1 MTSSGP
7 PTRDRTGIAA
17 VALLMLCPGPL
28 AAQIVLPGSGP
39 DSRVRIHTSDMAI
52 FVAHQ
57 QRRDLPC
64 SVSPNK
70 PMLGFDLKFHA
81 SYEVAI
87 PLKQLAGGANMLN
100 VLFRVIPKDP
110 PGEPVY
116 FRQRIRVPEIEPE
129 ARGDS
134 YLHGV
139 FDVGEGT
146 YQVDWLMR
154 DHAGRVCS
162 AFWEVD
168 VHLKGRDADISLMIR
183 PGVVTAAE
191 FQQFKE
197 EPPVLRTGG
206 EHGLRIKVLV
216 NFAPQNQHAATLQ
229 PIDTSALVAILRTI
243 SREPRISK
251 FSVVAFNL
259 HERRVLFRQD
269 DADQID
275 FPALGASLDKIE
287 LGTIDLAR
295 LGDKQ
300 GETRFLTELIQRE
313 LSTGEPPDALVFAG
327 PKAMLD
333 HKVPAAELKVLGEL
347 PFPVFYMNYNLY
359 PYQIPW
365 RDTIG
370 LAVKSLAGREFTITR
385 PRDLYHAVS
394 DMITEVVNWKRRRG
408 VTTASSE

>member
-1 MTSSGP
+1 MSSGLP
-7 PTRDRTGIAA
+7 IRERAVIVAA
-17 VALLMLCPGPL
+17 VLFVLCPAPST
-28 AAQIVLPGSGP
+28 AQIVVRGSGP
-39 DSRVRIHTSDMAI
+39 DGRVRLHTSDLAI
-52 FVAHQ
+52 FVARQ

-70 PMLGFDLKFHA
+70 PMLGFDLRFHA

-87 PLKQLAGGANMLN
+87 PLRELAGGPNMLN
-100 VLFRVIPKDP
+100 VLFRVTPKDP

-116 FRQRIRVPEIEPE
+116 FRQRIRVPEIEPD

-168 VHLKGRDADISLMIR
+168 ARLRGGDADIALMIR
-183 PGVVTAAE
+183 PGEVAASE
-191 FQQFKE
+191 FQQFKQ
-197 EPPVLRTGG
+197 EPPVLRAAGD
-206 EHGLRIKVLV
+206 EGLRIKVLV

-259 HERRVLFRQD
+259 QEQRVLFRQEE
-269 DADQID
+269 ADQID
-275 FPALGASLDKIE
+275 FPALGASLDTLE

-295 LGDKQ
+295 LSDQ
-300 GETRFLTELIQRE
+300 GGEARFLTELIQRE
-313 LSTGEPPDALVFAG
+313 LGSGETPDAVVFAG

-333 HKVPAAELKVLGEL
+333 HKVPVADLKVLGEP
-347 PFPVFYMNYNLY
+347 PFPIFYMNYNLY

-365 RDTIG
+365 RDAIG
-370 LAVKSLAGREFTITR
+370 QAVKSLSGREFTITR
-385 PRDLYHAVS
+385 PRDLYHAVT
-394 DMITEVVNWKRRRG
+394 DMITEIVQWKERHRI
-408 VTTASSE
+408 TTASSE

>member
-7 PTRDRTGIAA
+7 PIRKRAGIAA
-17 VALLMLCPGPL
+17 GALLALCFSPA
-28 AAQIVLPGSGP
+28 AAQVVMPGSGP
-39 DSRVRIHTSDMAI
+39 DGRVRLHTSDLAI
-52 FVAHQ
+52 FIARQ
-57 QRRDLPC
+57 PRRDLPC

-87 PLKQLAGGANMLN
+87 PLKELAGGPNMLN
-100 VLFRVIPKDP
+100 VLFRVTPKDP
-110 PGEPVY
+110 AGEPVY
-116 FRQRIRVPEIEPE
+116 FRQRIRVPEIEPD
-129 ARGDS
+129 AAGDA

-139 FDVGEGT
+139 FDVGEGI
-146 YQVDWLMR
+146 YEVDWLMR

-168 VHLKGRDADISLMIR
+168 ARLKGRDADIGLMIR
-183 PGVVTAAE
+183 PGAVAAAE

-206 EHGLRIKVLV
+206 EDGLRIKVLV

-259 HERRVLFRQD
+259 QERRVLFRQD

-275 FPALGASLDKIE
+275 FPALGASLDKLE

-295 LGDKQ
+295 LTDKG
-300 GETRFLTELIQRE
+300 GETRFLTELIQQE
-313 LSTGEPPDALVFAG
+313 LGSGEPPDALVFAG
-327 PKAMLD
+327 PKAILD
-333 HKVPAAELKVLGEL
+333 HKVPVADLKVLGEL

-385 PRDLYHAVS
+385 PRDLYHAVTE
-394 DMITEVVNWKRRRG
+394 MITEILDWKQRRG
-408 VTTASSE
+408 VTTASSG

>member
-1 MTSSGP
+1 MP
-7 PTRDRTGIAA
+7 IRERAVIVAA
-17 VALLMLCPGPL
+17 VLFVLCPAPST
-28 AAQIVLPGSGP
+28 AQIVVRGSGP
-39 DSRVRIHTSDMAI
+39 DGRVRLHTSDLAI
-52 FVAHQ
+52 FVARQ

-70 PMLGFDLKFHA
+70 PMLGFDLRFHA

-87 PLKQLAGGANMLN
+87 PLRELAGGPNMLN
-100 VLFRVIPKDP
+100 VLFRVTPKDP

-116 FRQRIRVPEIEPE
+116 FRQRIRVPEIEPD

-168 VHLKGRDADISLMIR
+168 ARLRGGDADIALMIR
-183 PGVVTAAE
+183 PGEVAASE
-191 FQQFKE
+191 FQQFRQ
-197 EPPVLRTGG
+197 EPPVLRAAGD
-206 EHGLRIKVLV
+206 EGLRIKVLV

-259 HERRVLFRQD
+259 QEQRVLFRQEE
-269 DADQID
+269 ADQID
-275 FPALGASLDKIE
+275 FPALGASLDTLE

-295 LGDKQ
+295 LSDQ
-300 GETRFLTELIQRE
+300 GGEARFLTELIQRE
-313 LSTGEPPDALVFAG
+313 LGSGETPDAVVFAG

-333 HKVPAAELKVLGEL
+333 HKVPVADLKVLGEP
-347 PFPVFYMNYNLY
+347 PFPIFYMNYNLY

-365 RDTIG
+365 RDAIG
-370 LAVKSLAGREFTITR
+370 QAVKSL
-385 PRDLYHAVS
+385 
-394 DMITEVVNWKRRRG
+394 
-408 VTTASSE
+408 